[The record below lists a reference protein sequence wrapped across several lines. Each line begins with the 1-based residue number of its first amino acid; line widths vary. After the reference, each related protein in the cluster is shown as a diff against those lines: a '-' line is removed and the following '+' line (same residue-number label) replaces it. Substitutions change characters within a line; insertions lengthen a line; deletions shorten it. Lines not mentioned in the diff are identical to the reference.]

1 MIPSRRSFLLG
12 AAAMGSSVLTPDV
25 AEAARLL
32 TAQDAVTSDWG
43 LVTGD
48 IEGDIAPHR
57 LTRIHGRAPAG
68 LQGALYRNG
77 PAKFR
82 RPGGSAE
89 HWFDG
94 DGLIRKFS
102 VSGGEATL
110 AARFADTPK
119 RRQETRLDAM
129 VMPGFGTPADPRAE
143 IGSNDDANAANTSM
157 LKVGDDV
164 WALWEAGSPMA
175 MDAGTLEIKGFVTLR
190 DDLKGMPF
198 LAHPRVEPDG
208 RIWNLGMNG
217 AQAIVWRL
225 AADGTLENASVVP
238 LPRASYIHDFTATA
252 RHLVIVLQ
260 PWVQVRQTM
269 PFSAAFDWQ
278 AGSGTQV
285 LVLDKD
291 NLDARRLF
299 DLPDFGF
306 FHLGD
311 AWEEAG
317 GTIRF
322 DVCAHADM
330 RFAAT
335 GATEILNGVPL
346 GGEPARLA
354 LAVLSPDGSAR
365 LDRTTVVAEFPRS
378 DPRRAGQP
386 RRFSL
391 HTAGESPD
399 RPFATAIGLHDWS
412 TGQAHQYDFGP
423 DHVVE
428 EMVVVPKPGQDAED
442 AAWLVGPTINL
453 KARTTELHVL
463 DMARLSDG
471 PVASWRSHT
480 ALPAGFHG
488 IWAS

>member
-1 MIPSRRSFLLG
+1 
-12 AAAMGSSVLTPDV
+12 
-25 AEAARLL
+25 
-32 TAQDAVTSDWG
+32 
-43 LVTGD
+43 
-48 IEGDIAPHR
+48 
-57 LTRIHGRAPAG
+57 
-68 LQGALYRNG
+68 
-77 PAKFR
+77 
-82 RPGGSAE
+82 
-89 HWFDG
+89 
-94 DGLIRKFS
+94 
-102 VSGGEATL
+102 
-110 AARFADTPK
+110 
-119 RRQETRLDAM
+119 
-129 VMPGFGTPADPRAE
+129 
-143 IGSNDDANAANTSM
+143 
-157 LKVGDDV
+157 
-164 WALWEAGSPMA
+164 
-175 MDAGTLEIKGFVTLR
+175 
-190 DDLKGMPF
+190 
-198 LAHPRVEPDG
+198 
-208 RIWNLGMNG
+208 
-217 AQAIVWRL
+217 
-225 AADGTLENASVVP
+225 
-238 LPRASYIHDFTATA
+238 
-252 RHLVIVLQ
+252 
-260 PWVQVRQTM
+260 
-269 PFSAAFDWQ
+269 
-278 AGSGTQV
+278 
-285 LVLDKD
+285 
-291 NLDARRLF
+291 
-299 DLPDFGF
+299 
-306 FHLGD
+306 
-311 AWEEAG
+311 WEEAG

-453 KARTTELHVL
+453 KDKVTELHVL

-488 IWAS
+488 IWAD

>member
-12 AAAMGSSVLTPDV
+12 AAAMGSTVITPDV

-32 TAQDAVTSDWG
+32 TAQDSVIDWS
-43 LVTGD
+43 LMTRDV
-48 IEGDIAPHR
+48 EGDIAPHR

-68 LQGALYRNG
+68 LEGALYRNG

-102 VSGGEATL
+102 ISDGEATL

-119 RRQETRLDAM
+119 RRQEARLDAM
-129 VMPGFGTPADPRAE
+129 VMPGFGSPGDPRAE
-143 IGSNDDANAANTSM
+143 IGSNDDANAANTSV
-157 LKVGDDV
+157 LRVGHDV
-164 WALWEAGSPMA
+164 WALWEGGSPMA
-175 MDAGTLEIKGFVTLR
+175 MNPDTLETRGFVTR
-190 DDLKGMPF
+190 RVDLKSMPF

-217 AQAIVWRL
+217 GQAIVWRL
-225 AADGTLENASVVP
+225 AADGTLENASVVT
-238 LPRASYIHDFTATA
+238 LPRAAYVHDFTATA

-269 PFSAAFDWQ
+269 PFSAGFEWQ
-278 AGSGTQV
+278 AGTGTRV

-291 NLDARRLF
+291 NLEARRVF
-299 DLPDFGF
+299 ELPDFGF

-311 AWEEAG
+311 AWEEAD

-322 DVCAHADM
+322 DVCAHDDM

-335 GATEILNGVPL
+335 GATEILNGVPV
-346 GGEPARLA
+346 GGDPAKLA

-365 LDRTTVVAEFPRS
+365 LERTDVVAEFPRS
-378 DPRRAGQP
+378 DPRRAGQA

-391 HTAGESPD
+391 HTAGERAD
-399 RPFATAIGLHDWS
+399 RPFAGAIGLYDWS
-412 TGQAHQYDFGP
+412 AGRDRQYDFGP
-423 DHVVE
+423 AHVVE
-428 EMVVVPKPGQDAED
+428 EMVVVPKPGRTAENE
-442 AAWLVGPTINL
+442 AWLVGPTINL
-453 KARTTELHVL
+453 RDKVTELHVL
-463 DMARLSDG
+463 DMARLEDG
-471 PVASWRSHT
+471 PVVSWRSHT

-488 IWAS
+488 VWAG

>member
-1 MIPSRRSFLLG
+1 MLPSRRSFLLG
-12 AAAMGSSVLTPDV
+12 AAAMGSTVITPDT
-25 AEAARLL
+25 AEAARLML
-32 TAQDAVTSDWG
+32 AQDRIASDWSM
-43 LVTGD
+43 VTRD
-48 IEGDIAPHR
+48 VEGDIAPHR

-68 LQGALYRNG
+68 LEGALYRNG

-94 DGLIRKFS
+94 DGLIRRFGIS
-102 VSGGEATL
+102 DGQATL
-110 AARFADTPK
+110 SARFADTPK
-119 RRQETRLDAM
+119 RRQEAELDAM
-129 VMPGFGTPADPRAE
+129 VVPGFGSAGDPRAR
-143 IGSNDDANAANTSM
+143 IGSNDDANAANTSV
-157 LKVGDDV
+157 LRVGDDL
-164 WALWEAGSPMA
+164 WALWEGGSPMS
-175 MDAGTLEIKGFVTLR
+175 MDPDTLETRGFVTLR
-190 DDLKGMPF
+190 DDLKSMPF
-198 LAHPRVEPDG
+198 LAHPRVERDG
-208 RIWNLGMNG
+208 SIWNLGMNG

-225 AADGTLENASVVP
+225 AADGTLENASVIP

-252 RHLVIVLQ
+252 GHLVIVLQ
-260 PWVQVRQTM
+260 PWVQVRETM
-269 PFSAAFDWQ
+269 PYADGFEWQ
-278 AGSGTQV
+278 AGTGTRV

-291 NLDARRLF
+291 NLDSRRLF

-306 FHLGD
+306 FHLGE
-311 AWEEAG
+311 AWEEAD

-365 LDRTTVVAEFPRS
+365 LERTTVVAEFPRS
-378 DPRRAGQP
+378 DPRRAGQA

-412 TGQAHQYDFGP
+412 SGQAHQYDFGP
-423 DHVVE
+423 DQVVE

-453 KARTTELHVL
+453 KTRTTELHVL

-488 IWAS
+488 VWAD